1 MSILHAVEKIQ
12 NPAERV
18 NFMRASMAKK
28 SGSSMV
34 IPGRKIERNSLL
46 LKLKDGKY
54 LLLMVL
60 PAFVYYILFKYIPMW
75 GVLISFQRFSPFK
88 GFFGSPWVG
97 LMHYKIFFS
106 SPFWWRCVRNTLLLS
121 LYSIIWSFPAPII
134 FALIL
139 NDVKNMK
146 FKKLAQTISYMPHFL
161 STVVVVGLFYMFLS
175 PNTGPVQKMIVAMGG
190 AKSDLFAQAKY
201 FRTLYISSGIWQSTG
216 WGAII
221 YLAALSNIDP
231 TLYES
236 ATIDGANKFQQLRY
250 ITIPS
255 IIPTIVIML
264 LLRLAHVLGVGFEK
278 AFLLQNDANHE
289 TSDVLETF
297 VYRTGIS
304 GGNYSYGTAIGL
316 LTSVVNLCFLFVFN
330 GISRKISETSLW

>member
-1 MSILHAVEKIQ
+1 MKQSI
-12 NPAERV
+12 
-18 NFMRASMAKK
+18 AKK
-28 SGSSMV
+28 PGKYTT
-34 IPGRKIERNSLL
+34 IPGRKIGKNNLL
-46 LKLKDGKY
+46 LKLQDGKY

-60 PAFVYYILFKYIPMW
+60 PAVVFYILFKYVPMW
-75 GVLISFQRFSPFK
+75 GVLISFQRYSPFK
-88 GFFGSPWVG
+88 GFWGSPWVG
-97 LMHYKIFFS
+97 LQQFEIFFS
-106 SPFWWRCVRNTLLLS
+106 SPFWWRSVRNTLLLS
-121 LYSIIWSFPAPII
+121 LYSTFWSFPAPIL

-139 NDVKNMK
+139 NDVKNYK

-175 PNTGPVQKMIVAMGG
+175 PNTGPVQKLIVAMGG
-190 AKSDLFAQAKY
+190 TKSDLFAQAKY
-201 FRTLYISSGIWQSTG
+201 FRTLFISSGIWQSTG

-221 YLAALSNIDP
+221 YLAALTNIDP

-236 ATIDGANKFQQLRY
+236 ATIDGANKFQQLIY

-264 LLRLAHVLGVGFEK
+264 LLRLGHVLGVGFEK
-278 AFLLQNDANHE
+278 AFLLQNDANHD
-289 TSDVLETF
+289 TSDVLETL

-316 LTSVVNLCFLFVFN
+316 MTSVVNLCLLFIFN